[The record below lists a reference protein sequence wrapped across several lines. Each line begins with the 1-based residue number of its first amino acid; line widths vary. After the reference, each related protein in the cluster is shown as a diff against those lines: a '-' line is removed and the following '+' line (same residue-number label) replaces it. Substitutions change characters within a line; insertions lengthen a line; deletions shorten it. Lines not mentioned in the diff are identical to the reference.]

1 MVESLRGKG
10 GSFFRDKRRKQV
22 KQICIKKSVFPA
34 IWSQESQKTN
44 NNKQTNPTSAYVH
57 FFLQYCPWDI
67 VPLSPDLFRQSFV
80 PFLFCFLCIP
90 PELVHSIKCHLPSN
104 VTYMLHSLDSPP
116 PPGPRTP
123 PPPTCRSP
131 LGIQC
136 NDEYLCVRQ
145 YEKPFVDIIHESQK
159 TTNCYYWQ
167 MNEKPSSINA
177 LLL

>member
-90 PELVHSIKCHLPSN
+90 PELVNSIKCHLPSN

-123 PPPTCRSP
+123 PPDLQIPIGYPVQWWILMCQAIWEALCRHYP
-131 LGIQC
+131 RITK
-136 NDEYLCVRQ
+136 NY
-145 YEKPFVDIIHESQK
+145 
-159 TTNCYYWQ
+159 
-167 MNEKPSSINA
+167 
-177 LLL
+177 